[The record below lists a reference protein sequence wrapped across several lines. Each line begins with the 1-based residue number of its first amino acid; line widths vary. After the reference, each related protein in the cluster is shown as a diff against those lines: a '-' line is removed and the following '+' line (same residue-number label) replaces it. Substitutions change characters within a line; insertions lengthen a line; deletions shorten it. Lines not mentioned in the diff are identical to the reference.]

1 MTTSYIS
8 NQDADAYFSTRF
20 SSNRWAGQLEA
31 TKTAVL
37 LRAAIIID
45 RLNFAGLKAAAYAV
59 KINGG
64 TREEMRVAGNAQV
77 NQFPR
82 GSDTTV
88 PQEILD
94 ACCEIAYA
102 LISGIDPDEELRA
115 LATASESIGPLG
127 LKVTYDKTRAADWV
141 LAGVPSPTAWQ
152 MLLPYLRDLHAISI
166 CRV

>member
-1 MTTSYIS
+1 MTVAYVTT
-8 NQDADAYFSTRF
+8 QEADDYFSTRF
-20 SSNRWAGQLEA
+20 NSNRWLAASEID
-31 TKTAVL
+31 KTSVL
-37 LRAAIIID
+37 LQASVIID
-45 RLNFAGLKAAAYAV
+45 RLNFVGLKAAAYAAKRLGFTQAEV
-59 KINGG
+59 RAIGK
-64 TREEMRVAGNAQV
+64 TQE

-102 LISGIDPDEELRA
+102 LISGISPDEELRA

-127 LKVTYDKTRAADWV
+127 LKSTYDKTRAAEWI

-152 MLLPYLRDLHAISI
+152 MLIPFLRDLSALSI